1 MSLDQAQQPLV
12 LELQNQ
18 MSAMQAALEG
28 NSQASLFK
36 PKMFNGFPT
45 EDVNEWLLQFERY
58 SKFYGWSN
66 SKKLNALSLLL
77 GGSAS
82 AWFQTLPNE
91 TTSDFN
97 ELVGELKKRFGSQN
111 LEFFFRQELYSR
123 KQGQNESLALYTEDI
138 IKKSQRLSLFNKDMM
153 NIFVNG
159 LNDAIKIHVLLNQQ
173 KTIAEAENL
182 ARLRDSVSKTIAHTL
197 PLAPPSVPAQEQR
210 IKELESQVNLLFSL
224 ANKTPHQDVAQL
236 DALSANNTIVTPSQ
250 AANPSGDFQSL
261 RHEIIAAIQK
271 CFRQE
276 ARRSNHGNNQPNLKA
291 TNTFARGRNI
301 RTSDGRPIC
310 NACTV
315 NLRISPLGTYLILT
329 LFGWGLIRGVAYS
342 RGGLI
347 KLFDKCR
354 IKSSFSKLLFS
365 ILLQEQYKFEH

>member
-97 ELVGELKKRFGSQN
+97 ELVGELKTRFGSQN

-123 KQGQNESLALYTEDI
+123 KQGQNEPLALYTEDI
-138 IKKSQRLSLFNKDMM
+138 IKKSQRLSLSDKDMM

-159 LNDAIKIHVLLNQQ
+159 LNDAIKTHVLLNQP
-173 KTIAEAENL
+173 KTFAEAENL
-182 ARLRDSVSKTIAHTL
+182 ARLRDSVSKTSAHTF

-210 IKELESQVNLLFSL
+210 IKELEGQVNLLFSL
-224 ANKTPHQDVAQL
+224 ANKTPHQDAAQL

-250 AANPSGDFQSL
+250 AANPSGDFQGL
-261 RHEIIAAIQK
+261 RHEIIAAIQTG
-271 CFRQE
+271 FRQE
-276 ARRSNHGNNQPNLKA
+276 ARRSNHGNNQHNWKA

-310 NACTV
+310 NA
-315 NLRISPLGTYLILT
+315 
-329 LFGWGLIRGVAYS
+329 
-342 RGGLI
+342 
-347 KLFDKCR
+347 
-354 IKSSFSKLLFS
+354 
-365 ILLQEQYKFEH
+365 